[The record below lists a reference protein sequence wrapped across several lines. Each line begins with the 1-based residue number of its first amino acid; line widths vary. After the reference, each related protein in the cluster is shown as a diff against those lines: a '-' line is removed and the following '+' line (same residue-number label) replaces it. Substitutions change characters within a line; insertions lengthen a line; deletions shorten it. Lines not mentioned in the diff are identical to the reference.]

1 MAKHRPLTEEEWLA
15 SRSPYEM
22 LYHLQ
27 QHQRIS
33 KVPGGRR
40 RLRLFGVACCR
51 SIWEHLDDDRSRQAV
66 EVSERFADGRARKA
80 ELAAA
85 HEKAVEAHRPAGQ
98 ALAEIR
104 ARGESAPEELVA
116 RNSAAAAAAWVA
128 GARLTGGAFTT
139 AVHVVASSTAN
150 VRYWQ
155 PVGGPPAPDLH
166 VATDP
171 TASARAELVPEG
183 FDSTRARKLAHQKE
197 LSFQAGLVR
206 CLFGNPFRPAA
217 ADGEWAGWN
226 GGTVA
231 KMARAIYGGRDFER
245 LPILADALEEAGC
258 AERAVLGHCRSGGPH
273 ARGCWV
279 VDALLGTK

>member
-15 SRSPYEM
+15 SRTPYEM

-27 QHQRIS
+27 QHQRVS

-51 SIWEHLDDDRSRQAV
+51 SIWEHLDDDRSRQGV
-66 EVSERFADGRARKA
+66 EVAERFADGRARKA

-85 HEKAVEAHRPAGQ
+85 NEKAAEAHRPVGQ

-104 ARGESAPEELVA
+104 ARGESAPEELVV
-116 RNSAAAAAAWVA
+116 RKSAAAAAAWVA

-139 AVHVVASSTAN
+139 AVHVVASSAAN

-166 VATDP
+166 VITDP
-171 TASARAELVPEG
+171 TVSVRAELVPAVL
-183 FDSTRARKLAHQKE
+183 DSPQARKLAHQKE

-217 ADGEWAGWN
+217 VDGAWAAWN

-231 KMARAIYGGRDFER
+231 RLARAIYEERDFGR
-245 LPILADALEEAGC
+245 LPVLADALEEAGC
-258 AERAVLGHCRSGGPH
+258 AEPAVLAHCRSGGPH

-279 VDALLGTK
+279 VDALLGKK